1 MSSLAILVFARFSS
15 SVRNWI
21 LDVSGVILF
30 LGFSDFFLFCTGSGI
45 LNMLVLEL
53 EVKVDELIA

>member
-30 LGFSDFFLFCTGSGI
+30 LGFSGFFLFCTGFGI

-53 EVKVDELIA
+53 EVKVDDCGL